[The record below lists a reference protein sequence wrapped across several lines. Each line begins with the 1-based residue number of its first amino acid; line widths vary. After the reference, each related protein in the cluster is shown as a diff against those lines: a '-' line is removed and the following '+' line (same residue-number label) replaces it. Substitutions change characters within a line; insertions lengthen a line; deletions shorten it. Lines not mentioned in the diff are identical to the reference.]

1 MKNKRLLIISLSIFV
16 FIIVCKLFISI
27 YSDNHTLSE
36 EQIEDNICTILYD
49 RYSVSFEIDSYEYK
63 FGWSCE
69 PFAELPYWYNK
80 VEFLAHPV
88 NNPAIRISGQHIQAF
103 HPSNLYEHLE
113 DNYVGALV
121 ANEENRYISELLGD
135 DLGDVR
141 VKVFEG
147 GYYYDFEEEISG
159 PIYEMIR
166 DGTFTLKRF
175 YAMDP
180 LRSLC
185 VDLYIDKSEEV
196 YIDDPKKEYE
206 IIENVGNQII
216 HFFREEYG
224 LDIYIALNIFFY
236 KEDDYNYV
244 MEHFEDSTY
253 PINWPVNW
261 PKPDKVLNKI
271 YLGEVPDNW
280 VGIKS
285 LEEYIES
292 KEAIK

>member
-1 MKNKRLLIISLSIFV
+1 
-16 FIIVCKLFISI
+16 
-27 YSDNHTLSE
+27 
-36 EQIEDNICTILYD
+36 
-49 RYSVSFEIDSYEYK
+49 
-63 FGWSCE
+63 
-69 PFAELPYWYNK
+69 
-80 VEFLAHPV
+80 
-88 NNPAIRISGQHIQAF
+88 
-103 HPSNLYEHLE
+103 
-113 DNYVGALV
+113 
-121 ANEENRYISELLGD
+121 
-135 DLGDVR
+135 
-141 VKVFEG
+141 
-147 GYYYDFEEEISG
+147 
-159 PIYEMIR
+159 MIR

-216 HFFREEYG
+216 NYFREEYG

-253 PINWPVNW
+253 PFNWPVNW

-280 VGIKS
+280 GGIKS